1 MLGILNHAPVFNVYD
16 QYIISNFTTN
26 SDTDSEKVSVA
37 SPEMATSLPA

>member
-1 MLGILNHAPVFNVYD
+1 MLGILNHAPVFNGYD

-26 SDTDSEKVSVA
+26 SEKVSVA